1 MVTDAISDYFFVTEE
16 SGSANLL
23 REGKPAEQVHFAG
36 HVMIDNLLY
45 QVGKMMAGGNDS
57 WIPACAGMS
66 APGSRRDL
74 GGESPP
80 PRLCPISVAEGN
92 CVAVRRGGEQ
102 PEVNTQ
108 SVG

>member
-1 MVTDAISDYFFVTEE
+1 MLHEF
-16 SGSANLL
+16 
-23 REGKPAEQVHFAG
+23 
-36 HVMIDNLLY
+36 
-45 QVGKMMAGGNDS
+45 
-57 WIPACAGMS
+57 WIPAYAGMS

-102 PEVNTQ
+102 PEANMQ

>member
-1 MVTDAISDYFFVTEE
+1 VASNVEL
-16 SGSANLL
+16 LL
-23 REGKPAEQVHFAG
+23 R
-36 HVMIDNLLY
+36 
-45 QVGKMMAGGNDS
+45 

-66 APGSRRDL
+66 ALGSRRDL

-80 PRLCPISVAEGN
+80 PGLCPIPVAEGN

-102 PEVNTQ
+102 PEVNMQ